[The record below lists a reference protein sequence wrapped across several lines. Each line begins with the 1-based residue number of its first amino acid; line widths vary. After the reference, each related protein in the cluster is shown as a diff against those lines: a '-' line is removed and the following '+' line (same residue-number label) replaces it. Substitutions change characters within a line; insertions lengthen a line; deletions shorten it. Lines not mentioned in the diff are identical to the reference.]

1 MKENIYSLFIIII
14 SLFLTYLISSGSI
27 NFFDYKSVYVLWLLI
42 FIIHILVFIPS
53 YIYQT
58 EHYYDLT
65 GGITFVSSVLF
76 LLIGRYFYFNSI
88 DNVSLVVSLLV
99 SIWTIRLSSFL
110 FLRVKKVGKDVRF
123 TEIKKDFKRFLLAF
137 LLSGFWVFMCLLPTT
152 VIMTSSVLIEFNI
165 LIIFGIILWLIGFVF
180 EVVADVQKTEFNKKN
195 KGKFISSGLW
205 SLSRHPN
212 YFGEFTLWTGLAI
225 ISISFLN
232 GVMYVVLL
240 SPIFIYFLL
249 NKVSGVNLL
258 EEIGEKRWGSKKE
271 YQDYKKNTPVFF
283 PKLF

>member
-27 NFFDYKSVYVLWLLI
+27 FFFDYKSVYVLWLLI

-123 TEIKKDFKRFLLAF
+123 TEIKKDFKRFLFAF

-232 GVMYVVLL
+232 GVMYVVLI

>member
-99 SIWTIRLSSFL
+99 SLWTIRLSSFL

-123 TEIKKDFKRFLLAF
+123 TEIKKDFKRFLFAF